1 MSLPAKPISAEIHSL
16 SGPSEELLAKL
27 EQYPDLPSPPHIAA
41 QIIELLKDPEADFKE
56 LMDSIAQDP
65 ALVAKILKTANSAM
79 YARRREVTN
88 MAQALLTLG
97 QSATTTLALSFSLV
111 SGLEQ
116 SSKPLPGFNLDF
128 FWRRS
133 LLAGFSARCL
143 GSACG
148 NERKEELF
156 LAALLQDIGLMVL
169 AMVEPHIYDELDE
182 KSAHHETI
190 SRHEAEMLGVDHAW
204 IGAWLLE
211 RWELPSLICDAVRH
225 SHCSDIED
233 ADNEE
238 AENEDADN
246 EVRVFTAC
254 VEFSGKIA
262 DLMLSNASD
271 ERIQELAVELSS
283 SLDLEEGQILEILDK
298 IAEQVPD
305 IESQFGMSVLNS
317 EQASEITGRAHT
329 LLSDISLRLLREISD
344 LKNQTDTLVEE
355 NSRDM
360 LTGLY
365 SRAKMDKELDEWV
378 TRALR
383 HDFPLTITFMDLDGF
398 KSVNDVHGHPAGDA
412 VLKSTAALLSKQI
425 RSSDTLARFGGDEF
439 VLLLGGE
446 RKTEALIVCHRILK
460 AFESVTHA
468 IDGELVEVHIS
479 IGLAS
484 LDMLEEPTAENLLE
498 AADKALLAAKSQ
510 GKARVVSFDEME

>member
-1 MSLPAKPISAEIHSL
+1 MPQISNANSEEALPPA
-16 SGPSEELLAKL
+16 GPSEELLDKL
-27 EQYPDLPSPPHIAA
+27 EKYPELPSPPHIAA
-41 QIIELLKDPEADFKE
+41 QIIELLKVPEADFKE

-97 QSATTTLALSFSLV
+97 QAATTTLALSFSLV

-116 SSKPLPGFNLDF
+116 SAKPLSGFNLDF

-148 NERKEELF
+148 NDRKEELF

-169 AMVEPHIYDELDE
+169 AMVEPGVYLELDGE
-182 KSAHHETI
+182 MEHHEAV
-190 SRHEAEMLGVDHAW
+190 SRHEADMLGVDHAW

-225 SHCSDIED
+225 SHCSDTQ
-233 ADNEE
+233 
-238 AENEDADN
+238 
-246 EVRVFTAC
+246 EVDCEFRTFATC
-254 VEFSGKIA
+254 VELSGKVA
-262 DLMLSNASD
+262 DVMLTNACD
-271 ERIQELAVELSS
+271 AKIQELAVELGDN
-283 SLDLEEGQILEILDK
+283 LDLEEAQILEILERV
-298 IAEQVPD
+298 AEQVPD
-305 IESQFGMSVLNS
+305 IESQFGMSILS
-317 EQASEITGRAHT
+317 AEKASEITGRAHT

-344 LKNQTDTLVEE
+344 LKDQTDTLVEE

-365 SRAKMDKELDEWV
+365 SRAKLDKELDEWA

-383 HDFPLTITFMDLDGF
+383 HDFPLTVVFMDLDGF

-425 RSSDTLARFGGDEF
+425 RSTDILARFGGDEF

-446 RKTEALIVCHRILK
+446 RKKEALIVCDRILN

-468 IDGELVEVHIS
+468 IDGELVELHIS
-479 IGLAS
+479 IGLAT
-484 LDMLEEPTAENLLE
+484 LDMLENKTAESLLD
-498 AADKALLAAKSQ
+498 AADQALLAAKSQ
-510 GKARVVSFDEME
+510 GKARVVSFDEIEK